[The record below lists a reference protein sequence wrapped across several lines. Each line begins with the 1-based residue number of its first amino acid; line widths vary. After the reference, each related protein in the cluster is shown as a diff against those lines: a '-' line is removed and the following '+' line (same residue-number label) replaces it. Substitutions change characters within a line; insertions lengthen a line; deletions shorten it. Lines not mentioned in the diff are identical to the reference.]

1 MLYDDL
7 LKSRLCCVL
16 FGVYVLLLN
25 PADRLA
31 NSFTLREPRALAQVL
46 PIIFYEKLP
55 QDDKNKDCSRYELE
69 VVQAYN

>member
-1 MLYDDL
+1 ML
-7 LKSRLCCVL
+7 CL

-31 NSFTLREPRALAQVL
+31 FSFTLMEPRALAQAL

-69 VVQAYN
+69 VVQTYN